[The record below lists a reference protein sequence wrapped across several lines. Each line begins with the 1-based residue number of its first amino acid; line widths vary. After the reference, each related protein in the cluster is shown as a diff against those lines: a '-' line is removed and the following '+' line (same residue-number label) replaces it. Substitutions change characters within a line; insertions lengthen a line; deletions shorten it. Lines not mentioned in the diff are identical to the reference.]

1 MESQSNF
8 EAFNSLNN
16 SLSWSVKEALEY
28 GAESLRK
35 SGIMRPVLE
44 SEILL
49 SFVLKTTRVAL
60 HCHFDERIDSFWL
73 ESFKR
78 LIKRRSLYEPIEYLT
93 ECVGFFG
100 EELYISHGALIPRP
114 ETEILVQK
122 ALDLILSKDCKRIA
136 EIGVGSGAIS
146 VLLAHLLQNTKRE
159 FHASDI
165 SPEALFN
172 AYVNKVKF
180 KANNLTLHH
189 SSYLDFNQSLKIPF
203 DLLLSN
209 PPYIQKGEILPP
221 SLKYEP
227 QRALFGGKRG
237 DEILLHII
245 QLSFE
250 SKIPFLVC
258 EMGYNQ
264 RESVESYL
272 QTLPHKKLEFY
283 QDLAGLER
291 GFLIEF

>member
-1 MESQSNF
+1 MES
-8 EAFNSLNN
+8 L
-16 SLSWSVKEALEY
+16 WSIKEALEY
-28 GAESLRK
+28 GAIQLKK
-35 SGIMRPVLE
+35 SGIPRPILE

-49 SFVLKTTRVAL
+49 GFVLGKSRTALQCDFEKTM
-60 HCHFDERIDSFWL
+60 DSFWL

-78 LIKRRSLYEPIEYLT
+78 LIRRRSLYEPIEYLI
-93 ECVGFFG
+93 EKVGFYG
-100 EELYISHGALIPRP
+100 EELYVSYGALIPRP

-122 ALDLILSKDCKRIA
+122 AMDLIQEKSCAKIV

-146 VLLAHLLQNTKRE
+146 VMLSHLLKNPQLE

-180 KANNLTLHH
+180 QADNLILHK
-189 SSYLDFNQSLKIPF
+189 SAYLDFNESLKISF

-209 PPYIQKGEILPP
+209 PPYIKEGEILPP
-221 SLKYEP
+221 SLKFEP
-227 QRALFGGKRG
+227 QNALFGGKRG
-237 DEILLHII
+237 DEILLKVV
-245 QLSFE
+245 QLGFQLG
-250 SKIPFLVC
+250 IPFLIC

-272 QTLPHKKLEFY
+272 QTLPHKSLEFY
-283 QDLAGLER
+283 QDLAGLDR
-291 GFLIEF
+291 GFVVEF

>member
-1 MESQSNF
+1 MES
-8 EAFNSLNN
+8 L
-16 SLSWSVKEALEY
+16 WSIKEALEY
-28 GAESLRK
+28 GVIQLKK
-35 SGIMRPVLE
+35 SGIPRPILE

-49 SFVLKTTRVAL
+49 GFVLGKSRIALQCNFEKTM
-60 HCHFDERIDSFWL
+60 DSFWL

-78 LIKRRSLYEPIEYLT
+78 LIRRRSLYEPIEYLI
-93 ECVGFFG
+93 EKVGFYG
-100 EELYISHGALIPRP
+100 EELYVSYGALIPRP

-122 ALDLILSKDCKRIA
+122 AMDLIQEKSCVKIA

-146 VLLAHLLQNTKRE
+146 VMLSYLLRNPQLE

-180 KANNLTLHH
+180 QADNLTLHK
-189 SSYLDFNQSLKIPF
+189 SAYLDFNESLKISF

-209 PPYIQKGEILPP
+209 PPYIQEGEILPP
-221 SLKYEP
+221 SLKFEP
-227 QRALFGGKRG
+227 QNALFGGKRG
-237 DEILLHII
+237 DEILLKVI
-245 QLSFE
+245 QLGFQLR
-250 SKIPFLVC
+250 IPFLIC

-272 QTLPHKKLEFY
+272 QTLPHKSLEFY
-283 QDLAGLER
+283 QDLAGLDR
-291 GFLIEF
+291 GFVVEF

>member
-1 MESQSNF
+1 MNTESQVHSAWNI
-8 EAFNSLNN
+8 
-16 SLSWSVKEALEY
+16 KQALEY
-28 GAESLRK
+28 GAKKLKEC
-35 SGIMRPVLE
+35 GIERPVLE

-49 SFVLKTTRVAL
+49 GFVLKQSRVAL
-60 HCHFDERIDSFWL
+60 HCNFETILDSFWL

-78 LIKRRSLYEPIEYLT
+78 LIRRRSLYEPIEYLT
-93 ECVGFFG
+93 ECVSFYG

-122 ALDLILSKDCKRIA
+122 ALELIVHKSCTKIA

-146 VLLAHLLQNTKRE
+146 VLLAHLLKDSKLE

-172 AYVNKVKF
+172 AYVNKVRF
-180 KANNLTLHH
+180 QADNLTLHK
-189 SSYLDFNQSLKIPF
+189 SAYLDFNQESKISF

-209 PPYIQKGEILPP
+209 PPYIQEGEILPP
-221 SLKYEP
+221 SLEFEP
-227 QRALFGGKRG
+227 KVALFGGKRG

-245 QLSFE
+245 QLGLD
-250 SKIPFLVC
+250 SKIPFLLC

-272 QTLPHKKLEFY
+272 RSLPHKSLAFY
-283 QDLAGLER
+283 QDLAGLDR
-291 GFLIEF
+291 GFVIEF